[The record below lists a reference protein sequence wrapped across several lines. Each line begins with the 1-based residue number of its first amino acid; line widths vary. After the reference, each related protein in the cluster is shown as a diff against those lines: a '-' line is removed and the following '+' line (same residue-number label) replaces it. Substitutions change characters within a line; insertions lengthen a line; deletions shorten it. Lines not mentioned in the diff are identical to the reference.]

1 MSTRFVV
8 RELSKDLRYNTLI
21 MIYLIDI
28 TDLNEILERLS
39 NSHFYSS
46 KWIEFGLKLG
56 LYEPTLDEIRADCG
70 TSVSS
75 CLRECLTRWLKKQDD
90 VANRGG
96 VNYNSLADALR
107 NIGEIAV
114 AENISKC

>member
-1 MSTRFVV
+1 M
-8 RELSKDLRYNTLI
+8 
-21 MIYLIDI
+21 IDI
-28 TDLNEILERLS
+28 TDLNEIVERLS
-39 NSHFYSS
+39 NSHFHSS

-75 CLRECLTRWLKKQDD
+75 CLTECLTRWLKKQDD

-107 NIGEIAV
+107 KIGEIAV

>member
-1 MSTRFVV
+1 M
-8 RELSKDLRYNTLI
+8 
-21 MIYLIDI
+21 IDI
-28 TDLNEILERLS
+28 TDLNEILQRLS
-39 NSHFYSS
+39 NSRFSS
-46 KWIEFGLKLG
+46 SRWFDLG
-56 LYEPTLDEIRADCG
+56 LSLHLHQPTLDEIRSDYG